1 MAANNLGELRALV
14 KDWGNRTDIT
24 NTVIDSFINI
34 AQDRANRLLRIPV
47 LEGFQTIDVINGQMA
62 LPADYLETKALTI
75 YANGKPVNL
84 ERKDLAF
91 VAGRQATG
99 WPKYFARKQNYFLI
113 APINDTI
120 TTADIY
126 YYYVADNLVEDTD
139 TNWFVAHGGDMLLY
153 GALAELALYT
163 KNTEEAAQWEAKF
176 RGAAAEITKMADDA
190 EWSGSSIG
198 VLPERKR

>member
-14 KDWGNRTDIT
+14 KDWGNRTDIS
-24 NTVIDSFINI
+24 NTIIDSFINI

-47 LEGFQTIDVINGQMA
+47 LEGFQTITVTNGKMA

-99 WPKYFARKQNYFLI
+99 WPKYFARQQQYFLI
-113 APINDTI
+113 APINDTV
-120 TTADIY
+120 TTAVICYIVIVDICSSY
-126 YYYVADNLVEDTD
+126 CVIN
-139 TNWFVAHGGDMLLY
+139 
-153 GALAELALYT
+153 
-163 KNTEEAAQWEAKF
+163 
-176 RGAAAEITKMADDA
+176 RGN
-190 EWSGSSIG
+190 
-198 VLPERKR
+198 